1 MKLFINV
8 YERRRDL
15 HRRLHGEAQPVGL
28 PRLMVRVL
36 SQDHDF
42 YFGERRERERV
53 EDVIRRRVDFLCL
66 VLVLYGLIQFSVI
79 RLFEFPAHRG

>member
-1 MKLFINV
+1 MI
-8 YERRRDL
+8 
-15 HRRLHGEAQPVGL
+15 
-28 PRLMVRVL
+28 RVL

-53 EDVIRRRVDFLCL
+53 EDVIRRRVDLLCL

-79 RLFEFPAHRG
+79 RLLNSPLIGANQSFAIAAIFPPCSIDTSVEKLFRKFHG